1 MLDPVVLGYTFV
13 AKTDP
18 LQLRQMSL
26 ANLSNPREALLTFV
40 P

>member
-13 AKTDP
+13 AETDP

-26 ANLSNPREALLTFV
+26 ANLSQILEKLY
-40 P
+40 